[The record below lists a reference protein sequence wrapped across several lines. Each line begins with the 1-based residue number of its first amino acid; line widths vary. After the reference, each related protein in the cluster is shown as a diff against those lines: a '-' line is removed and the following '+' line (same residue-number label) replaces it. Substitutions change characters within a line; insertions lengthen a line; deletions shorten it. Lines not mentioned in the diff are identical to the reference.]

1 MFDDVILGGHEKH
14 SLEDIQQKL
23 TFIGHLVSAEAKS
36 YPTEHLHHL
45 TEKIESLKKSF
56 YERDSTFTTFTNPE
70 FDKDSISNSNS
81 NSSCSCTD
89 FCLKDEELDESN
101 LIVID
106 DPDKLFPDFV
116 GEKGVVGVR
125 GNGEKNDVGSGKIG
139 TFFYHDAEEF
149 FEDFDKEKEVME
161 EKKELEKVKSGFG
174 KNCCVLV
181 SGVFIGMSLMGF
193 MMVNFS
199 GCFDEYVE
207 QTSIAIP
214 T

>member
-1 MFDDVILGGHEKH
+1 MLDDGILSGPEKYSH
-14 SLEDIQQKL
+14 EDIEQKL
-23 TFIGHLVSAEAKS
+23 TFVGNLVSAEAKCHPS
-36 YPTEHLHHL
+36 QHLHHI
-45 TEKIESLKKSF
+45 TEKLESLKKSF
-56 YERDSTFTTFTNPE
+56 NERDSSFTTFTNPE

-81 NSSCSCTD
+81 SCSCSES
-89 FCLKDEELDESN
+89 CLKDEELDESN

-116 GEKGVVGVR
+116 GEKGVVGFR
-125 GNGEKNDVGSGKIG
+125 RNGVEEIGEKIG
-139 TFFYHDAEEF
+139 TFYYHDAEEF

-161 EKKELEKVKSGFG
+161 EKKELEKVKSGCG

-181 SGVFIGMSLMGF
+181 SGVFIGISFMGF
-193 MMVNFS
+193 IMVNFS

-207 QTSIAIP
+207 QTSFAIP